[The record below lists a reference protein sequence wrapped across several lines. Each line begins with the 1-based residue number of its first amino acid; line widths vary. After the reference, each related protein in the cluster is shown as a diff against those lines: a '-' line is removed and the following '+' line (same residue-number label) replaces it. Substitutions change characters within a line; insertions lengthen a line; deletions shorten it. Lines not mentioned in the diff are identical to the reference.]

1 MIKRKI
7 GLALVTAATLAALIL
22 TGCGGETKKADTG
35 KPAQP
40 AVRNSIKVGATAG
53 PQAEVLEVAKKVAA
67 KDGMTIQIVEFN
79 DFIQPNV
86 ALNQGDID
94 ANAYQHQPFL
104 DNQIKERKYE
114 LTSIAQTIIIPMGIY
129 SKKIKKLDEL
139 KPGSIV
145 AVPND
150 PTNCG
155 RGLLLLE
162 KAGLIKLNPQAGLK
176 ATPQDIVEN
185 PKNLKIKEL
194 EAAQVPRSLDDVDI
208 AAVNA
213 NYAVVAGLSPKT
225 DSILLEDAKS
235 PYACVIVVRSKDKA
249 DPVFQKLIK
258 AYQSPEV
265 KAFVEKQYNG
275 AFVAVWK

>member
-7 GLALVTAATLAALIL
+7 GLALVTVATLAAFVL

-53 PQAEVLEVAKKVAA
+53 PQAEVLEVAKRVAA
-67 KDGMTIQIVEFN
+67 KDGLSIQIVEFN

-86 ALNQGDID
+86 ALNQGDLD
-94 ANAYQHQPFL
+94 ANIYQHQPFL

-150 PTNCG
+150 PTNGG

-162 KAGLIKLNPQAGLK
+162 KAGLIKLNPKAGLK

-265 KAFVEKQYNG
+265 KAFVEKQYKG
-275 AFVAVWK
+275 AFVAVW

>member
-1 MIKRKI
+1 MEKRKNW
-7 GLALVTAATLAALIL
+7 LVCITVATLLAFVL
-22 TGCGGETKKADTG
+22 TGCGGETKKTDSG

-40 AVRNSIKVGATAG
+40 TVRNFIKVGVTAG
-53 PQAEVLEVAKKVAA
+53 PQAEVMEVAKKVAA
-67 KDGMTIQIVEFN
+67 KDGLTIQIVEFN

-86 ALNQGDID
+86 ALSQGDLD

-139 KPGSIV
+139 KPGSTV

-150 PTNCG
+150 PTNGG

-176 ATPQDIVEN
+176 ATPQDIVAN

-225 DSILLEDAKS
+225 DSLLLEDSKS
-235 PYACVIVVRSKDKA
+235 PYACVIAVRTKDKS

-265 KAFVEKQYNG
+265 KAFVEKQYKG
-275 AFVAVWK
+275 AFVAVW

>member
-7 GLALVTAATLAALIL
+7 GLALVTAATLTAFVL

-53 PQAEVLEVAKKVAA
+53 PQAEVLEVAKRVAA
-67 KDGMTIQIVEFN
+67 KDGLSIQIVEFN

-86 ALNQGDID
+86 ALNQGDLD
-94 ANAYQHQPFL
+94 ANIYQHQPFL

-150 PTNCG
+150 PTNGG

-162 KAGLIKLNPQAGLK
+162 KAGLIKLNPKAGLK

-265 KAFVEKQYNG
+265 KAFVEKQYKG

>member
-7 GLALVTAATLAALIL
+7 GLALVTAATLTAFVL

-53 PQAEVLEVAKKVAA
+53 PQAEVLEVAKRVAA
-67 KDGMTIQIVEFN
+67 KDGLSIQIVEFN

-86 ALNQGDID
+86 ALNQGDLD
-94 ANAYQHQPFL
+94 ANCYQHQPFL

-150 PTNCG
+150 PTNGG

-162 KAGLIKLNPQAGLK
+162 KAGLIKLNPKAGLK

-265 KAFVEKQYNG
+265 KAFVEKQYKG
-275 AFVAVWK
+275 AFVTVW

>member
-7 GLALVTAATLAALIL
+7 GLALVTVATLTAFVL

-53 PQAEVLEVAKKVAA
+53 PQAEVLEVAKRVAA
-67 KDGMTIQIVEFN
+67 KDGLSIQIVEFN

-86 ALNQGDID
+86 ALNQGDLD
-94 ANAYQHQPFL
+94 ANIYQHQPFL

-150 PTNCG
+150 PTNGG

-162 KAGLIKLNPQAGLK
+162 KAGLIKLNPKAGLK

-265 KAFVEKQYNG
+265 KAFVEKQYKG

>member
-7 GLALVTAATLAALIL
+7 GLALVTAATLTAFVL

-53 PQAEVLEVAKKVAA
+53 PQAEVLEVAKRVAA
-67 KDGMTIQIVEFN
+67 KDGLSIQIVEFN

-86 ALNQGDID
+86 ALNQGDLD
-94 ANAYQHQPFL
+94 ANIYQHQPFL

-150 PTNCG
+150 PTNGG

-176 ATPQDIVEN
+176 ATPQDIVDN
-185 PKNLKIKEL
+185 PKKLKIKEL

-265 KAFVEKQYNG
+265 KAFVEKQYKG

>member
-1 MIKRKI
+1 MGKKKNWLSYI
-7 GLALVTAATLAALIL
+7 TAATLLVFVL
-22 TGCGGETKKADTG
+22 TGCGGETKKTDSG

-40 AVRNSIKVGATAG
+40 SVRNTIKVGVTAG
-53 PQAEVLEVAKKVAA
+53 PQAEVMEIAQKVAA
-67 KDGMTIQIVEFN
+67 KDGLTIQIVEFN

-86 ALNQGDID
+86 ALSQGDLD
-94 ANAYQHQPFL
+94 ANCYQHQPFL

-139 KPGSIV
+139 KPGATV

-150 PTNCG
+150 PTNGG

-176 ATPQDIVEN
+176 ATPQDIVAN

-225 DSILLEDAKS
+225 DSLLLEDSKS
-235 PYACVIVVRSKDKA
+235 PYACVIAVRTKDKA

-265 KAFVEKQYNG
+265 KVFVEKQYKG
-275 AFVAVWK
+275 AFVAVW

>member
-1 MIKRKI
+1 MGKKKNWLSYI
-7 GLALVTAATLAALIL
+7 TAATLIAFVL
-22 TGCGGETKKADTG
+22 TGCGGETKKTDSG

-40 AVRNSIKVGATAG
+40 TVRIFIKVGVTAG
-53 PQAEVLEVAKKVAA
+53 PQAEVMEVAKKVAA
-67 KDGMTIQIVEFN
+67 KDGLTIQIVEFN

-86 ALNQGDID
+86 ALSQGDLD

-139 KPGSIV
+139 KPGSTV

-150 PTNCG
+150 PTNGG

-176 ATPQDIVEN
+176 ATPQDIVAN

-225 DSILLEDAKS
+225 DSLLLEDNKS
-235 PYACVIVVRSKDKA
+235 PYACVIAVRTKDKS

-265 KAFVEKQYNG
+265 KAFVEKQYKG
-275 AFVAVWK
+275 AFVAVW

>member
-1 MIKRKI
+1 MGKKKNWLSYI
-7 GLALVTAATLAALIL
+7 TAATLLAFVL
-22 TGCGGETKKADTG
+22 TGCGGGTQKTDSG
-35 KPAQP
+35 KSVQP
-40 AVRNSIKVGATAG
+40 TVRNSIKVGVTAG
-53 PQAEVLEVAKKVAA
+53 PQAEVMEVAKKVAA
-67 KDGMTIQIVEFN
+67 KDGLTIQIVEFN
-79 DFIQPNV
+79 YFIQPNV
-86 ALNQGDID
+86 ALSQGDLD

-139 KPGSIV
+139 KPGSTV

-150 PTNCG
+150 PTNGG

-176 ATPQDIVEN
+176 ATPQDIVAN
-185 PKNLKIKEL
+185 PKSLKIKEL

-225 DSILLEDAKS
+225 DSLLLEDSKS
-235 PYACVIVVRSKDKA
+235 PYACVIAVRTKDKA

-265 KAFVEKQYNG
+265 KTFVEKQYKG
-275 AFVAVWK
+275 AFVAVW

>member
-7 GLALVTAATLAALIL
+7 GLALVTAATLTAFVL

-53 PQAEVLEVAKKVAA
+53 PQAEVLEVAKRVAA
-67 KDGMTIQIVEFN
+67 KDGLSIQIVEFN

-86 ALNQGDID
+86 ALNQGDLD
-94 ANAYQHQPFL
+94 ANIYQHQPFL

-150 PTNCG
+150 PTNGG

-176 ATPQDIVEN
+176 ATSQDIVEN

-265 KAFVEKQYNG
+265 KAFVEKQYKG
-275 AFVAVWK
+275 AFVTVW

>member
-1 MIKRKI
+1 MGKKKNWLSYI
-7 GLALVTAATLAALIL
+7 TAATLLVFVL
-22 TGCGGETKKADTG
+22 TGCGGETKKTDSG

-40 AVRNSIKVGATAG
+40 SVRNTIKVGVTAG
-53 PQAEVLEVAKKVAA
+53 PQAEVMEIAQKVAA
-67 KDGMTIQIVEFN
+67 KDGLTIQIVEFN

-86 ALNQGDID
+86 ALSQGDLD
-94 ANAYQHQPFL
+94 ANCYQHQPFL

-139 KPGSIV
+139 KPGATV

-150 PTNCG
+150 PTNGG

-176 ATPQDIVEN
+176 ATPQDIVAN

-225 DSILLEDAKS
+225 DSLLLEDTKS
-235 PYACVIVVRSKDKA
+235 PYACVIAVRTKDKA

-265 KAFVEKQYNG
+265 KEFVEKQYKG
-275 AFVAVWK
+275 AFVAVW

>member
-1 MIKRKI
+1 MIKGKT

-86 ALNQGDID
+86 ALNQGDLD
-94 ANAYQHQPFL
+94 ANIYQHQPFL

-150 PTNCG
+150 PTNGG

-176 ATPQDIVEN
+176 ATSQDIVEN

-265 KAFVEKQYNG
+265 KAFVEKQYKG
-275 AFVAVWK
+275 AFVTVW

>member
-1 MIKRKI
+1 MGKKKNWLSYI
-7 GLALVTAATLAALIL
+7 TAATLLAFVL
-22 TGCGGETKKADTG
+22 TGCGGGTQKTDSG
-35 KPAQP
+35 KSVQP
-40 AVRNSIKVGATAG
+40 TVRNSIKVGVTAG
-53 PQAEVLEVAKKVAA
+53 PQAEVMEVAKKVAA
-67 KDGMTIQIVEFN
+67 KDGLTIQIVEFN

-86 ALNQGDID
+86 ALSQGDLD

-139 KPGSIV
+139 KPGSTV

-150 PTNCG
+150 PTNGG

-176 ATPQDIVEN
+176 ATPQDIVAN

-225 DSILLEDAKS
+225 DSLLLEDSKS
-235 PYACVIVVRSKDKA
+235 PYACVIAVRSKDKA

-265 KAFVEKQYNG
+265 KTFVEKQYKG
-275 AFVAVWK
+275 AFVAVW

>member
-7 GLALVTAATLAALIL
+7 GLALVTAATLTAFVL

-53 PQAEVLEVAKKVAA
+53 PQAEVLEVAKRVAA
-67 KDGMTIQIVEFN
+67 KDGLSIQIVEFN

-86 ALNQGDID
+86 ALNQGDLD
-94 ANAYQHQPFL
+94 ANIYQHQPFL

-150 PTNCG
+150 PTNGG

-162 KAGLIKLNPQAGLK
+162 KAGLIKLNPKAGLK

-265 KAFVEKQYNG
+265 KAFVEKQYKG
-275 AFVAVWK
+275 AFVAVW

>member
-1 MIKRKI
+1 MGNKKNW
-7 GLALVTAATLAALIL
+7 LAYITAATLFAFVL
-22 TGCGGETKKADTG
+22 TGCGGETQKTDAG

-40 AVRNSIKVGATAG
+40 TVRNSIKVGATAG

-67 KDGMTIQIVEFN
+67 KDGLTIQIVEFN

-86 ALNQGDID
+86 ALNQGDLD
-94 ANAYQHQPFL
+94 ANIYQHQPFL

-150 PTNCG
+150 PTNGG

-162 KAGLIKLNPQAGLK
+162 KAGLIKLNPKAGLK

-265 KAFVEKQYNG
+265 KAFVEKQYKG

>member
-1 MIKRKI
+1 MGKTKNWLSYI
-7 GLALVTAATLAALIL
+7 TAATLLAFAL
-22 TGCGGETKKADTG
+22 TGCGGETQKTATG

-40 AVRNSIKVGATAG
+40 AVRNTIKVGVTAG
-53 PQAEVLEVAKKVAA
+53 PQAEVMEVAKKVAA
-67 KDGMTIQIVEFN
+67 KDGLTIQIVEFN

-86 ALNQGDID
+86 ALSQGDLD

-139 KPGSIV
+139 KPGSTV

-150 PTNCG
+150 PTNGG

-176 ATPQDIVEN
+176 ATPQDIVAN

-194 EAAQVPRSLDDVDI
+194 E
-208 AAVNA
+208 
-213 NYAVVAGLSPKT
+213 NY
-225 DSILLEDAKS
+225 
-235 PYACVIVVRSKDKA
+235 
-249 DPVFQKLIK
+249 
-258 AYQSPEV
+258 
-265 KAFVEKQYNG
+265 
-275 AFVAVWK
+275 

>member
-1 MIKRKI
+1 MVKRKKW
-7 GLALVTAATLAALIL
+7 LVLVTVATLTAFAL

-67 KDGMTIQIVEFN
+67 KDGLTIQIVEFN

-86 ALNQGDID
+86 ALNQGDLD
-94 ANAYQHQPFL
+94 ANIYQHQPFL
-104 DNQIKERKYE
+104 ENQIKERNYE

-150 PTNCG
+150 PTNGG

-162 KAGLIKLNPQAGLK
+162 KAGLIKLNPKAGLK
-176 ATPQDIVEN
+176 ATPQDIVDN

-225 DSILLEDAKS
+225 DSILLEDTKS

-249 DPVFQKLIK
+249 DPVFQKLVK

-265 KAFVEKQYNG
+265 KAFVEKQYKG
-275 AFVAVWK
+275 AFVAVW

>member
-1 MIKRKI
+1 M
-7 GLALVTAATLAALIL
+7 LVFVL
-22 TGCGGETKKADTG
+22 TGCGGETKKTDSG

-40 AVRNSIKVGATAG
+40 SVRNTIKVGVTAG
-53 PQAEVLEVAKKVAA
+53 PQAEVMEVAKKVAA
-67 KDGMTIQIVEFN
+67 KDGLTIQIVEFN
-79 DFIQPNV
+79 DFIKPNV
-86 ALNQGDID
+86 ALSQGDLD

-139 KPGSIV
+139 KPGSTV

-150 PTNCG
+150 PTNGG

-176 ATPQDIVEN
+176 ATPQDIVAN

-225 DSILLEDAKS
+225 DSLLLEDTKS
-235 PYACVIVVRSKDKA
+235 PYACVIAVRTKDKA

-265 KAFVEKQYNG
+265 KEFVEKQYKG
-275 AFVAVWK
+275 AFVAVW

>member
-7 GLALVTAATLAALIL
+7 GLALVTAATLTAFVL

-53 PQAEVLEVAKKVAA
+53 PQAEVLEVAKRVAA
-67 KDGMTIQIVEFN
+67 KDGLSIQIVEFN

-86 ALNQGDID
+86 ALNQGDLD
-94 ANAYQHQPFL
+94 ANIYQHQPFL

-150 PTNCG
+150 PTNGG

-162 KAGLIKLNPQAGLK
+162 KAGLIKLNPKAGLK

-249 DPVFQKLIK
+249 DPVFQKIIK

-265 KAFVEKQYNG
+265 KAFVEKQYKG